1 MTLTPLT
8 PLTTLTP
15 KTEHSPL
22 TILLKNLVTRH
33 NGV

>member
-22 TILLKNLVTRH
+22 TIL
-33 NGV
+33 